1 MTTTVDLCRLDCAP
15 SGTGI
20 LVQHA
25 STVTENTVETSA
37 NFGIA
42 TGPSGLVRGNTVR
55 GNGDHGIF
63 VPDDCVVA
71 DNALLENATLTN
83 MHGIDS
89 RNGVSMPPCRRF
101 LTIPNHWGTCSDARL
116 PPGPP

>member
-1 MTTTVDLCRLDCAP
+1 MITTVDLCRLDCAP

-42 TGPSGLVRGNTVR
+42 TGPSGLVRGNR
-55 GNGDHGIF
+55 DHGIF

-83 MHGIDS
+83 MHGIDA